1 MNEISIDFL
10 YREQDISENKRE
22 YNREENLELTINFK
36 EIIKIFKRCYFV
48 WINGLNKMK
57 KKIMRKLVTHLFIV
71 MWHYFDES

>member
-48 WINGLNKMK
+48 
-57 KKIMRKLVTHLFIV
+57 
-71 MWHYFDES
+71 